1 MPRPSEFTFT
11 GGTKRRPYK
20 YDTNFALQIVDLARN
35 GLSMMQIADKWNIHE
50 SSFWQWAY
58 KDSDKPEFREAYA
71 RARQA
76 YGSALKRKTYDGI
89 DGKFF
94 NHNAVN
100 ILFALEGKNA
110 RDRTVRLPDLDGK
123 SFTEKTE
130 IILQEVK
137 DGELTPFEGDTII
150 NMISKSSK
158 IDEVE
163 NLRKRVDELVKAQE
177 TK

>member
-1 MPRPSEFTFT
+1 MPSDFTFT
-11 GGTKRRPYK
+11 VGTKRRPYK
-20 YDTNFALQIVDLARN
+20 YDSNFALQIVDLAN
-35 GLSMMQIADKWNIHE
+35 SGMSMGEIAHKWKIHA
-50 SSFWQWAY
+50 SIMRVWAH
-58 KDSDKPEFREAYA
+58 KDTDKPEFSDAYA

-76 YGSALKRKTYDGI
+76 YDCALKRKTYDGI

-110 RDRTVRLPDLDGK
+110 RDRTVNLPDMNGK
-123 SFTEKTE
+123 SFTEKSE
-130 IILQEVK
+130 IILKEVK